1 MNTKAKH
8 PNKRVA
14 RSSPTATEQDSFHSL
29 LQSALFGAL
38 CGIVVATLLL
48 LAASAICHATN
59 DPASFTGTA
68 GLIALYLSALVAGF
82 AALRRH
88 RSMALVCGALSGIF
102 LMLVFLCLSL
112 LLRNHASSPLS
123 SSQAWLLRALM
134 IPTSAI
140 GGYLGLSRKTP
151 KKRHR
156 HK

>member
-38 CGIVVATLLL
+38 CGIVVAILLL

-88 RSMALVCGALSGIF
+88 RSMALACGALSGIF
-102 LMLVFLCLSL
+102 LMLVFLLPCSSFL
-112 LLRNHASSPLS
+112 LVTLQDQVQKSPAPCSFNGLPPTPH
-123 SSQAWLLRALM
+123 QTTLIGHTLLC
-134 IPTSAI
+134 TFQ
-140 GGYLGLSRKTP
+140 
-151 KKRHR
+151 HF
-156 HK
+156 